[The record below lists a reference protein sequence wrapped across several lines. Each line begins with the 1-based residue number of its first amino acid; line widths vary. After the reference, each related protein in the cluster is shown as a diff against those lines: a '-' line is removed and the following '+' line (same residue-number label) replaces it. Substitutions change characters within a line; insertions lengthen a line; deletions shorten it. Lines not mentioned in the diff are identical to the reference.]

1 MACDMCDE
9 SREAG
14 MRFCPHCGQ
23 PLADDIVPKGEPKP
37 FLKTVVAWTTA
48 VVMAL
53 LAFET
58 LFLIIGAPD
67 VFDWCQYHAM
77 DVLVLIPNLVTACTI
92 SGKALQLAWVLIFA
106 AAVAAIAMVIW
117 RTYRQISDGRGE
129 PDCIERTDA
138 YGMSRLFAA
147 SIALSVISSIV
158 LMSFGSG
165 IDVPEDLPVGSE
177 SSAILSFT
185 NAAVWEEII
194 ARVAYIGLPM
204 TIIAAVC
211 RKGRDSLRFLLGGFG
226 LSKAA
231 IVLIV
236 VSSLIF
242 GFGHM
247 SGWGL
252 EKVLP
257 TTLSG
262 LIMGYAYVRY
272 GIHVSIGIHFLTD
285 FLGVLAGPDTLTL
298 AAIFIMAVMVL
309 GILCLID
316 LLIGLNRS
324 LDGVRDLPN
333 WVPDRDSSASRR
345 DSD

>member
-1 MACDMCDE
+1 
-9 SREAG
+9 
-14 MRFCPHCGQ
+14 MRFCPYCGE
-23 PLADDIVPKGEPKP
+23 PLSAEAHPRDGPKP

-58 LFLIIGAPD
+58 LFLVIGAPG
-67 VFDWCQYHAM
+67 VFEWCRDHAM
-77 DVLVLIPNLVTACTI
+77 DVLVLVPNLITACTV
-92 SGKALQLAWVLIFA
+92 SGKGLQVVWVLLFI
-106 AAVAAIAMVIW
+106 AAIASIALVVW
-117 RTYRQISDGRGE
+117 RTYRHISDNDDEDRLEG
-129 PDCIERTDA
+129 TDA

-147 SIALSVISSIV
+147 SIALSVISSLI

-165 IDVPEDLPVGSE
+165 IDMPEDLPVGNE

-185 NAAVWEEII
+185 NAAVWEEVI
-194 ARVAYIGLPM
+194 ARVVYIGLPM
-204 TIIAAVC
+204 AIIAAFC
-211 RKGRDSLRFLLGGFG
+211 GKGRDSLRFLLGGFG

-231 IVLIV
+231 VVLIV
-236 VSSLIF
+236 VSALIF
-242 GFGHM
+242 GFAHM

-262 LIMGYAYVRY
+262 LIMGYAFVRY
-272 GIHVSIGIHFLTD
+272 GVHVSIGIHFLTD
-285 FLGVLAGPDTLTL
+285 FLGVIANPDTMTL
-298 AAIFIMAVMVL
+298 AAIFILAVLVL

-316 LLIGLNRS
+316 LLIGLGRS
-324 LDGVRDLPN
+324 LDGIRGLPN
-333 WVPDRDSSASRR
+333 WIPDRDSSDSRR

>member
-1 MACDMCDE
+1 MCDE

-23 PLADDIVPKGEPKP
+23 PLAYDIVPKGEPKP

-58 LFLIIGAPD
+58 LFLVIGAPD

-77 DVLVLIPNLVTACTI
+77 DVLVLIPNLVTACTV
-92 SGKALQLAWVLIFA
+92 SGRTLQLAWVLIFA

-117 RTYRQISDGRGE
+117 RTYRQISDNSGE

-165 IDVPEDLPVGSE
+165 IDVPDDLPVGSE

-185 NAAVWEEII
+185 NAAVWEEVI

-204 TIIAAVC
+204 AVIAAVC
-211 RKGRDSLRFLLGGFG
+211 GKGRGSFRFLLGGFG
-226 LSKAA
+226 ISRLSL
-231 IVLIV
+231 VLIV
-236 VSSLIF
+236 VSALVF
-242 GFGHM
+242 GFAHE

-252 EKVLP
+252 WKVLP
-257 TTLSG
+257 TFISG
-262 LIMGYAYVRY
+262 LVMGYLYVRF
-272 GIHVSIGIHFLTD
+272 GIHVSIAFHF
-285 FLGVLAGPDTLTL
+285 GVDYLAVLMDGPML
-298 AAIFIMAVMVL
+298 MAVSCMALAFMAL
-309 GILCLID
+309 GAPCLAEVARR
-316 LLIGLNRS
+316 GY
-324 LDGVRDLPN
+324 
-333 WVPDRDSSASRR
+333 ASRKRLKNAPNLEPPAQESIFRRR
-345 DSD
+345 D